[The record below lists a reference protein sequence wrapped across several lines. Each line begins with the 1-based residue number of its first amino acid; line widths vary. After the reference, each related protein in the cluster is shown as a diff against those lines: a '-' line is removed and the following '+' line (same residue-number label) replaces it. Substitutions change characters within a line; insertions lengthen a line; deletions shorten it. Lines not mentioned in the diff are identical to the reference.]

1 MSAASTER
9 AGLLRLTAIAC
20 RLCLIALALSGC
32 GQTVLSRSLPVP
44 AFEQLPPLPDTATP
58 TLSPV
63 PPTITLTPSPTITQ
77 TATPRIPPDMPLE
90 ITFDG
95 VYSHAL
101 EFRQSVRNTLE
112 ANRALLPDSRLT
124 VSAFRDT
131 DDWAKL
137 TLVST
142 AFVENGWTHVETVT
156 PIEVIARKV
165 ADGVWIAAVVGG
177 GDFGALSGALP
188 RAFVNL
194 DAPIPPLEGEY
205 RFPWASGQ
213 SWWAI
218 QGWHGGSA
226 IDFQP
231 GIGARHSVLAAQ
243 SGFLREICSDGY
255 QSLLEIAHAD
265 GRRTYY
271 LHVTMG
277 LTVRRQLLDQPIR
290 QGQYLGEL
298 IRVDYFVTP
307 CGQGMSR
314 HLHFAVS
321 DPSMTIDGYPLEGVA
336 ASASCCANPPGY
348 PSTNQRIDA
357 ARAEG

>member
-1 MSAASTER
+1 MSTAPATRAKLHRLTALVCCLCLIPLALIASAAS
-9 AGLLRLTAIAC
+9 
-20 RLCLIALALSGC
+20 
-32 GQTVLSRSLPVP
+32 
-44 AFEQLPPLPDTATP
+44 
-58 TLSPV
+58 SPV
-63 PPTITLTPSPTITQ
+63 PPTITVTPPPTLTPM
-77 TATPRIPPDMPLE
+77 ATPRVPPDTPLE

-95 VYSHAL
+95 VYSLAL
-101 EFRQSVRNTLE
+101 EFRQPVRDTLE
-112 ANRALLPDSRLT
+112 ANRALLPDARLT

-131 DDWAKL
+131 EGWAKI
-137 TLVST
+137 TLVPT
-142 AFVENGWTHVETVT
+142 TFVESGWTHVETVT
-156 PIEVIARKV
+156 PVEVVARQV
-165 ADGVWIAAVVGG
+165 ADGVWIAAAVGG
-177 GDFGALSGALP
+177 GDFAAIAGDLP
-188 RAFVNL
+188 RAFVNF

-231 GIGARHSVLAAQ
+231 GIGARYGVLAAQ
-243 SGFLREICSDGY
+243 AGYLREICSDGY

-277 LTVRRQLLDQPIR
+277 LTVRRQLLDQPVR

-298 IRVDYFVTP
+298 IRLDYFRTP

-321 DPSMTIDGYPLEGVA
+321 DRSMTIDGYLLEGVA
-336 ASASCCANPPGY
+336 ASASCCASPPSY
-348 PSTNQRIDA
+348 TSTNSRVDET
-357 ARAEG
+357 RAGG